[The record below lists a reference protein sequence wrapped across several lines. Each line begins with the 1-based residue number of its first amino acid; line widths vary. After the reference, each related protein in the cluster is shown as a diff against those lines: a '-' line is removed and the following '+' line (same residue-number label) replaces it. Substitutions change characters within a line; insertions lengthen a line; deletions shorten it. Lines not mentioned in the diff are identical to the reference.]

1 MNREEPGVTSNVY
14 KSESPPSSTAES
26 SSDSENASSSEKE
39 FSVQGTNFNQG
50 QLKLTISAK
59 QKSSSTSSSPS
70 YEGLGSRLIDVDSVF
85 VDTGV
90 NILLMN
96 CCMVKFLIHCNELHI
111 KGSYACDTNEHSS
124 KQTVDKNIQILAN
137 VNDNRIY
144 SIFSIV
150 AIM

>member
-1 MNREEPGVTSNVY
+1 MNREEPGATSNAY
-14 KSESPPSSTAES
+14 KSESPPSSTTES

-59 QKSSSTSSSPS
+59 QKSSSSSSSPS

-90 NILLMN
+90 KIMSLHHMHLHFD
-96 CCMVKFLIHCNELHI
+96 FLVNVINHNAYER
-111 KGSYACDTNEHSS
+111 SS
-124 KQTVDKNIQILAN
+124 NQTLDKK
-137 VNDNRIY
+137 V
-144 SIFSIV
+144 FK
-150 AIM
+150 